1 MSQWVYGAYHAT
13 LNIQPREGDM
23 VEYSAEVEEAL
34 KKYDLREFEGIP
46 FSAFFWAC
54 NGEPLKAVMTS
65 GVGRNLMG
73 IADNVSM
80 IGGMWHLEFDGA
92 PFTVDLEPFR
102 DLFGHRYARTDKTRK
117 VGASVKPSRLF
128 IPSPFSALSEKDYAE
143 LVPKE

>member
-1 MSQWVYGAYHAT
+1 MSQWVYGAYNAT
-13 LNIQPREGDM
+13 LNIQPCEGDM
-23 VEYSAEVEEAL
+23 VEYSSEVEEAL

-73 IADNVSM
+73 IADNVWQS
-80 IGGMWHLEFDGA
+80 GGVWPLEFDGV
-92 PFTVDLEPFR
+92 PFEVDLEPAMEY
-102 DLFGHRYARTDKTRK
+102 GHRYAKTDKRRK
-117 VGASVKPSRLF
+117 IGAFAKVSHIFVHT
-128 IPSPFSALSEKDYAE
+128 PFVSLSEKDYAE

>member
-1 MSQWVYGAYHAT
+1 MSQWVYGAYNAT
-13 LNIQPREGDM
+13 LNIQPCEGDM
-23 VEYSAEVEEAL
+23 VEYSTEVEEAL

-73 IADNVSM
+73 IADRVSQS
-80 IGGMWHLEFDGA
+80 GSVWHLEFDGV
-92 PFTVDLEPFR
+92 PFEVDLEPAMEY
-102 DLFGHRYARTDKTRK
+102 GHRYAKTDKTRK
-117 VGASVKPSRLF
+117 IGAFAKVSHIFVHT
-128 IPSPFSALSEKDYAE
+128 PFASLSEKDYAE